1 MVRQVSHK
9 ELGEKWSYNF
19 VPELAS
25 KMRKGHTPGSAA
37 LEIIKERAFDAQA
50 PQDRAPSAAAA
61 SPDPKGGGGTVKSNV
76 RRMPPNLGPRMVA

>member
-50 PQDRAPSAAAA
+50 PQDRAPSAAA
-61 SPDPKGGGGTVKSNV
+61 SPDPKGGGGAVKSNV